1 MDEVVLIRGPFC
13 EAETPNGL
21 GIILAFL
28 QKYKILGWDEMGWAW
43 MGSCHHQNNFN
54 TYC

>member
-21 GIILAFL
+21 RIILAF
-28 QKYKILGWDEMGWAW
+28 QAYA
-43 MGSCHHQNNFN
+43 
-54 TYC
+54 